1 MCVISKNTVGILVR
15 SYLKD
20 DIVNTIE
27 NDSNEFAT
35 QIPFFVQKAED
46 RLIKELDDVAL
57 DTYSSVTF
65 TANNPVVSLPD
76 GALVVRNVNFT
87 TSATV
92 LGEPTG
98 IIPLLQRTYE
108 YAIDYWNKPTSVG
121 TPRYYARK
129 TNTQIYVVPTPA
141 STLTGEIQYTRRPLA
156 LASATGTSVTTSNYF
171 SENCYNALFD
181 ACMVESMVFMKNY
194 SLLPAMEAQ
203 YKNSIDA
210 LRNQARRTRRDDM
223 ESPANPTGGPTPVIK
238 NAD

>member
-1 MCVISKNTVGILVR
+1 MPNYSF
-15 SYLKD
+15 LKT
-20 DIVNTIE
+20 DIINTIE
-27 NDSNEFAT
+27 NNSTEFEEH
-35 QIPFFVQKAED
+35 IPYFVEKAEG
-46 RLIKELDDVAL
+46 RIVKELDDSGL
-57 DTYSSVTF
+57 DNYSTFSF
-65 TANNPVVSLPD
+65 TASDPVVSLPAD
-76 GALVVRNVNFT
+76 TLVVRNVNFT
-87 TSATV
+87 TSVSTTAV
-92 LGEPTG
+92 PANSKVN
-98 IIPLLQRTYE
+98 LLQRPYE
-108 YAIDYWNKPTSVG
+108 YAIDYFPHASTSTG

-129 TNTQIYVVPTPA
+129 NQTSIYIVPTPA
-141 STLTGEIQYTRRPLA
+141 SALSGEISYVRKPLG

-181 ACMVESMVFMKNY
+181 ACMVESIVFMKNY